1 MKRSQTLGDDHP
13 SSNPGGGKKGARGAA
28 ARLAA
33 LGESDDD
40 TGEDGKAGG
49 DSTTG
54 QSDRE
59 NPCKNLFAAGMDM
72 LTDAEQAVRT
82 SFKRRRPPSEGSV
95 GGGSS
100 SSRGGGSSSSEKTF
114 SDVDIRARKL
124 ESHVFLE
131 KEVRMEGGRSGS
143 VRDVL
148 WCCWAEIVVDMPRV
162 VYGARTACNMEG
174 RIRVAVECTSH
185 TPCCPLIS
193 LSMFL
198 VCADIGDTVHCP

>member
-40 TGEDGKAGG
+40 TGKDGKAGD

-59 NPCKNLFAAGMDM
+59 NPCTNLFTAGMDM

-82 SFKRRRPPSEGSV
+82 SFKRRRASGGSV
-95 GGGSS
+95 GGGSNS
-100 SSRGGGSSSSEKTF
+100 SSGSGSSSSDKVF
-114 SDVDIRARKL
+114 SDVDFRARKL

-131 KEVRMEGGRSGS
+131 KEVRMEGAGARSGS
-143 VRDVL
+143 VRG
-148 WCCWAEIVVDMPRV
+148 VVGCYGRRSLLTGGEWG
-162 VYGARTACNMEG
+162 YGARTPCYTEG
-174 RIRVAVECTSH
+174 RIHVDVECTSH
-185 TPCCPLIS
+185 TPCRPLVS
-193 LSMFL
+193 LSVSTAFML
-198 VCADIGDTVHCP
+198 